1 MSFFWNALLVLNSF
15 LVLLN
20 IHTLSCTYIYEAV
33 KCLFYLVFVF
43 SFFQI
48 GIRYRA
54 KNYGQIKIKKYNIYK
69 KYLKNKKYKNGTHLT
84 THLTV
89 RRFFNASVSSVFN
102 RPRGLFLENPDRAVD
117 VYMKDRGFN
126 SFASYMR
133 KLSVNETKWTI
144 LLANP
149 RSYSFYIDFNIW
161 FRARRVIGTLKK
173 RAPGLP
179 VPPDSLSRNAK
190 R

>member
-20 IHTLSCTYIYEAV
+20 IHILSFTYIYEAV
-33 KCLFYLVFVF
+33 KFLFYLVFVF

-48 GIRYRA
+48 SIRYRA

-69 KYLKNKKYKNGTHLT
+69 KYLKDKKYKNG

-102 RPRGLFLENPDRAVD
+102 RARGLFLESPDRAVD

-133 KLSVNETKWTI
+133 KLSVTETKWTI

-173 RAPGLP
+173 RVPGLP

>member
-1 MSFFWNALLVLNSF
+1 MKCFTGSKFIFSAVKYHISSF
-15 LVLLN
+15 
-20 IHTLSCTYIYEAV
+20 TYIYEAV
-33 KCLFYLVFVF
+33 KFLFYLVFVF

-48 GIRYRA
+48 SIRYRA
-54 KNYGQIKIKKYNIYK
+54 KNYGQIKINNIK
-69 KYLKNKKYKNGTHLT
+69 KYLKYKKYKNGTHLT

-102 RPRGLFLENPDRAVD
+102 RPRGLFLESPDRAVD

-149 RSYSFYIDFNIW
+149 RSYSFYIDFNI
-161 FRARRVIGTLKK
+161 
-173 RAPGLP
+173 
-179 VPPDSLSRNAK
+179 
-190 R
+190 